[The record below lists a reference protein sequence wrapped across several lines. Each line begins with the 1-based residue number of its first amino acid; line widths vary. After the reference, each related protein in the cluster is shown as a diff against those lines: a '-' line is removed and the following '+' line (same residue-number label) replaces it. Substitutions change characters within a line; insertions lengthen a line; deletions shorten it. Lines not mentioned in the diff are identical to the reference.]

1 MFLTRRD
8 IEAIRPL
15 EWELREFNGSLY
27 YTLTAESQ
35 TRLFWYDFVRNVFA
49 PRFAKQ
55 LAFTR
60 ILNFDQT
67 QPVLI
72 NDKLELRLPPALE
85 TVVYFAENSRPP
97 VRFVIP
103 VSQNVVLGAALVAV
117 AVVGGL
123 ALVSAAQNSG
133 TSMRSRNRQ

>member
-15 EWELREFNGSLY
+15 EWELREFDGSLY
-27 YTLTAESQ
+27 YTLTSESQ
-35 TRLFWYDFVRNVFA
+35 TRLFWYDFMRYVFA

-55 LAFTR
+55 LAFPR

-72 NDKLELRLPPALE
+72 NDKLELRLPPDLE
-85 TVVYFAENSRPP
+85 TVVYFAENRHPP
-97 VRFVIP
+97 VQFRIP
-103 VSQNVVLGAALVAV
+103 VTQNTVLVTALVAV

-123 ALVSAAQNSG
+123 ALLSVATDSSSKKQ
-133 TSMRSRNRQ
+133 T